1 MPLSIGIA
9 AFALGAALA
18 SVGWYLVIRGRYR
31 VRAQRSQR
39 QVMEVSELAGGLAH
53 ELRNPLSTM
62 VLNLELL
69 AEEFRNAHEL
79 DADTRRRGLTKIDAI
94 RQQADRL
101 QSIFDDF
108 LRLIGPYKLQTTR
121 VDMNEVV
128 QRLIEFFGPQAVN
141 AGIDVRTQFH
151 PEPLLCELDVR
162 LMEQALLNLL
172 INAQEAMPNGGDL
185 LISTS
190 SADGRAV
197 IEVTDTGIGIPAANR
212 DKIFRPFFSTKP
224 AGTGLGLSTTQR
236 VITEHAGSIEV
247 EAGPRAGAKFT
258 IRLPLIQSPGAPE

>member
-1 MPLSIGIA
+1 MA
-9 AFALGAALA
+9 
-18 SVGWYLVIRGRYR
+18 WYLIVRRRYR
-31 VRAQRSQR
+31 ARAEKSQR

-69 AEEFRNAHEL
+69 GEDLRTARDL
-79 DADTRRRGLTKIDAI
+79 DPDIRRRGLTKIDAI

-108 LRLIGPYKLQTTR
+108 LRLSGPYKLQITR
-121 VDMNEVV
+121 VDLNETL

-141 AGIDVRTQFH
+141 AGIQVRTQFH
-151 PEPLLCELDVR
+151 PAALPCNLDVR

-185 LISTS
+185 RISTS
-190 SADGRAV
+190 DADGRAV
-197 IEVTDTGIGIPAANR
+197 VEVADTGIGIPPANR
-212 DKIFRPFFSTKP
+212 AKIFRPFFSTKP
-224 AGTGLGLSTTQR
+224 AGTGLGLSTTHR
-236 VITEHAGSIEV
+236 VITEHAGTIEV
-247 EAGPRAGAKFT
+247 ESQPDVGTKFT
-258 IRLPLIQSPGAPE
+258 VRLPLAD